1 MIADTA
7 PIAAPRS
14 RAKQN
19 EVPDGGLAV
28 SESVP
33 VVVDEFWTARQRA
46 AHSLHEVSHRA
57 CFKPQLPRYFVERFS
72 EPGDC
77 VLDPFMGRGTTLLEA
92 ALLGRVP
99 LGADANPLCSQL
111 VRPRLNPPTVETVA
125 RRLEEI
131 DFASAADCPEDLLVF
146 FHPETLRE
154 ICALRAYLLARSCAR
169 AMDEADEWIR
179 MVALNRLTGHSPGF
193 FSVYTLP
200 PNQAVSVPAQRKI
213 NQRLKQQ
220 PPRRLVSQL
229 ILRKT
234 RALLKDCTEENRRML
249 RKVWPEARVLSG
261 SALDLPAIADGAV
274 QLVVTSPPFLDTV
287 DYAADNWLRAW
298 FAGVSVEPAGLSVFR
313 QSGDWVR
320 AMTKALS
327 ECNRVLRRGGYV
339 AFEVGE
345 VRGGKVRLEEQSLE
359 AGMQAGLQPIRVM
372 INAQSFTKTSNCWG
386 VTNGEKGTN
395 TNRIVVFRKA

>member
-7 PIAAPRS
+7 PTAARRS

-19 EVPDGGLAV
+19 EVPDGCLAL

-33 VVVDEFWTARQRA
+33 VSVDGFWTARQRA
-46 AHSLHEVSHRA
+46 AHSLHEISYRA

-99 LGADANPLCSQL
+99 LGADANPLCAQL

-131 DFASAADCPEDLLVF
+131 DFTTAADCPEDLLVF

-169 AMDEADEWIR
+169 TMDGVDEWIR

-200 PNQAVSVPAQRKI
+200 PNQAVSVTAQRKI

-234 RALLKDCTEENRRML
+234 RALLKDCTEENRRVL
-249 RKVWPEARVLSG
+249 RRLWPETRVLSG
-261 SALDLPAIADGAV
+261 SALALPAIADGAV

-298 FAGVSVEPAGLSVFR
+298 FAGVSVEAAGLSVFR
-313 QSGDWVR
+313 QAGDWVR
-320 AMTKALS
+320 AMTRALS
-327 ECNRVLRRGGYV
+327 ECNRVLRRGGHV

-359 AGMQAGLQPIRVM
+359 AGIQAGLQPIRVM
-372 INAQSFTKTSNCWG
+372 INDQTFTKTSNCWG
-386 VTNGEKGTN
+386 VTNGQKGTN